1 MLLADVPL
9 DPGRDEARD
18 AAVREL
24 SDPAYAD
31 AGPNAL
37 EQAVNWVLERL
48 GSVLAGLGAGVVT
61 PVAMILLLVVLVALV
76 LIIRYWRG
84 RAVRNVASIRNVFDR
99 KDTTADEH
107 RRAAQEAA
115 AAGEFAEAIRERFRA
130 LVRELEQR
138 GVLEPRAGR
147 TVDEVALE
155 AGRALPALADDLR
168 GAAVSFDD
176 VWYGG
181 RTATSERYEELVSVD
196 DRVRV

>member
-1 MLLADVPL
+1 VLADVPL
-9 DPGRDEARD
+9 DPDRDEARD

-24 SDPAYAD
+24 SDPAYAE

-37 EQAVNWVLERL
+37 ERAVNWVVERL
-48 GSVLAGLGAGVVT
+48 GEVLAGLGGGVAWPIGAGMLI
-61 PVAMILLLVVLVALV
+61 AVLAALV

-84 RAVRNVASIRNVFDR
+84 RSVRNLASIRNVFDR
-99 KDTTADEH
+99 GDTTADEH
-107 RRAAQEAA
+107 RRAAEAA
-115 AAGEFAEAIRERFRA
+115 VAAGDLAEAIRERFRA

-147 TVDEVALE
+147 TVDEVAAE

-168 GAAVSFDD
+168 GAAVAFDD

-181 RTATSERYEELVSVD
+181 RTATAERYQHLVAVD
-196 DRVRV
+196 DRVRT